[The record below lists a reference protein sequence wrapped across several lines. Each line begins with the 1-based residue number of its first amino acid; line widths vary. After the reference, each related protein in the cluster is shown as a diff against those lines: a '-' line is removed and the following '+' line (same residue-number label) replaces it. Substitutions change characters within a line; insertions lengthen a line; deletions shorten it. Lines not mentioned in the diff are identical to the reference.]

1 MRIYPGITLLLL
13 LAGTSL
19 RAGEQTVSSREELLQ
34 AARIAKPGDVLKLAS
49 GITIRGGFEL
59 REIHGT
65 KAAPVI
71 LRAADSQKPPVF
83 EGGGSGVHV
92 TRCSYLTIDGLH
104 LTGATGNGINVDNG
118 GSQTTTSRGIT
129 LLNLVV
135 SNVGPNGNSDGIKL
149 SGLDDFKVENCRIV
163 DWGTGGSAI
172 DMVGCHDGVIT
183 DCMISRNPNDAKGR
197 QQANG
202 VQMKGGSARII
213 VRKCRFEH
221 PGGRGVNVGGST
233 GKDFFRPADA
243 NYEAKDI
250 TVEDCQFI
258 GGMAAIAFVGVDS
271 AIVRHNTLYHPERWA
286 LRILQENRTP
296 GFLPSRNG
304 TFSNNIVVF
313 NSQQMVDA
321 VNISDATAPETFRFE
336 NNVWYCEDR
345 PEQTQRRIRLPV
357 QEVDGIYDT
366 KPEFIN
372 APTNLRIRSRSPIEK
387 HGVR

>member
-1 MRIYPGITLLLL
+1 MRIYYGIILLLL
-13 LAGTSL
+13 LAGSSL
-19 RAGEQTVSSREELLQ
+19 RAEEQIVSSREELLQ
-34 AARIAKPGDVLKLAS
+34 AVRIAKPGDVLKLAS

-65 KAAPVI
+65 EAAPVI
-71 LRAADSQKPPVF
+71 LKAEDSQKPPVF
-83 EGGGSGVHV
+83 EGGGSGIHV
-92 TRCSYLTIDGLH
+92 TLCSYLTIDGL
-104 LTGATGNGINVDNG
+104 LLNGASGHGLNVDNG
-118 GSQTTTSRGIT
+118 GSQTTTSRGLT

-135 SNVGPNGNSDGIKL
+135 TNVGPNGNSDGIKL

-163 DWGTGGSAI
+163 DWGNGGSAI

-183 DCMISRNPNDAKGR
+183 DCIISRNPDDAKGR

-202 VQMKGGSARII
+202 VQMKGGSARIT

-250 TVEDCQFI
+250 TVEDCQFV
-258 GGMAAIAFVGVDS
+258 GGMSAIAFVGVDS
-271 AIVRHNTLYHPERWA
+271 AIVRHNTIYHPERWA

-304 TFSNNIVVF
+304 TFSDNIVVF

-321 VNISDATAPETFRFE
+321 VNVGDATAPETFRFE

-345 PEQTQRRIRLPV
+345 PEQTQRRVRSLVP
-357 QEVDGIYDT
+357 EVNGTYDT
-366 KPEFIN
+366 RPEFID
-372 APTNLRIRSRSPIEK
+372 APVDMRIKSPSSLLK
-387 HGVR
+387 HGPR

>member
-1 MRIYPGITLLLL
+1 MRIYSGIILLLL
-13 LAGTSL
+13 LAGSSL
-19 RAGEQTVSSREELLQ
+19 RAEEQIVSSREELLQ
-34 AARIAKPGDVLKLAS
+34 AVRIAKPGDVLKLAS

-65 KAAPVI
+65 EAAPVI
-71 LRAADSQKPPVF
+71 LKAEDSQKPPVF
-83 EGGGSGVHV
+83 EGGGSGIHV
-92 TRCSYLTIDGLH
+92 TLCSYLTIDGL
-104 LTGATGNGINVDNG
+104 LLNGASGNGINVDNG

-135 SNVGPNGNSDGIKL
+135 TNVGPNGNSDGIKL

-163 DWGTGGSAI
+163 DWGNGGSAI

-183 DCMISRNPNDAKGR
+183 DCIISRNPDDAKGR

-202 VQMKGGSARII
+202 VQMKGGSARIT

-250 TVEDCQFI
+250 TVEDCQFV
-258 GGMAAIAFVGVDS
+258 GGMSAIAFVGVDS
-271 AIVRHNTLYHPERWA
+271 AIVRHNTIYHPERWA

-304 TFSNNIVVF
+304 TFSDNIVVF

-321 VNISDATAPETFRFE
+321 VNVGDATAPETFRFE

-345 PEQTQRRIRLPV
+345 PEQTQRRVRSLVP
-357 QEVDGIYDT
+357 EVNGTYDT
-366 KPEFIN
+366 RPEFID
-372 APTNLRIRSRSPIEK
+372 APVDMRIKSPSSLLK
-387 HGVR
+387 HGPR

>member
-1 MRIYPGITLLLL
+1 MRIYSCITLLLL
-13 LAGTSL
+13 LAGSSL

-34 AARIAKPGDVLKLAS
+34 AVRIAKPGDVLKLAS
-49 GITIRGGFEL
+49 GITIQGGFEL
-59 REIHGT
+59 REIHGNE
-65 KAAPVI
+65 AAPVI
-71 LRAADSQKPPVF
+71 LTAEDSQKPPVF
-83 EGGGSGVHV
+83 EGGGSGVHIS
-92 TRCSYLTIDGLH
+92 RCSYLTIDGLH
-104 LTGATGNGINVDNG
+104 LKGATGNGINVDNG

-135 SNVGPNGNSDGIKL
+135 SNVGPNGNSDGVKL

-163 DWGTGGSAI
+163 DWGHGGSAI

-183 DCMISRNPNDAKGR
+183 DCMISRNPDDAKGR

-202 VQMKGGSARII
+202 VQMKGGSARIT
-213 VRKCRFEH
+213 VRKCRFEY
-221 PGGRGVNVGGST
+221 PGSRGVNVGGST

-271 AIVRHNTLYHPERWA
+271 AVAQHNTIYHPERWA

-304 TFSNNIVVF
+304 TFSNNVVVF

-321 VNISDATAPETFRFE
+321 VNVGDATAPETFRFE
-336 NNVWYCEDR
+336 NNAWYCEDR
-345 PEQTQRRIRLPV
+345 PEQTQRRVRLPV
-357 QEVDGIYDT
+357 KEVDGIYDT

-372 APTNLRIRSRSPIEK
+372 NPIDMRIKGPSSLQK
-387 HGVR
+387 HGPR

>member
-1 MRIYPGITLLLL
+1 MRIYSGIMLLLL

-19 RAGEQTVSSREELLQ
+19 RAGEQTVSSREDLLQ
-34 AARIAKPGDVLKLAS
+34 AVQLAMPGDVLSLAS
-49 GITIRGGFEL
+49 GITIRGGLEL

-71 LRAADSQKPPVF
+71 LRAEDSQKPPVF

-135 SNVGPNGNSDGIKL
+135 TNVGPNGNSDGIKL
-149 SGLDDFKVENCRIV
+149 SGLDEFKVENCRIV
-163 DWGTGGSAI
+163 DWGNGGSAI
-172 DMVGCHDGVIT
+172 DMVGCHDGVIA
-183 DCMISRNPNDAKGR
+183 DCMISRNPDDTKGR

-202 VQMKGGSARII
+202 VQMKGGSARIV

-233 GKDFFRPADA
+233 GKEFFRPADA

-271 AIVRHNTLYHPERWA
+271 AIVRNNTLYHSGRWA
-286 LRILQENRTP
+286 LRILLENRTT
-296 GFLPSRNG
+296 GLLPSRKG

-321 VNISDATAPETFRFE
+321 VNVGDATAPETFRFE

-345 PEQTQRRIRLPV
+345 PEQTQRRVRLPV

-366 KPEFIN
+366 KPEFFN
-372 APTNLRIRSRSPIEK
+372 APIDLRIKSPASLQDY
-387 HGVR
+387 GPR

>member
-1 MRIYPGITLLLL
+1 MRIYSGIMLLLL

-19 RAGEQTVSSREELLQ
+19 RAGEQAVSSREELLQ
-34 AARIAKPGDVLKLAS
+34 AVRIAKPGDVLKLAS
-49 GITIRGGFEL
+49 GITIQGGFEL

-71 LRAADSQKPPVF
+71 LKAEDSQKPPVF
-83 EGGGSGVHV
+83 EGGGSGVHI

-104 LTGATGNGINVDNG
+104 LKGATGNGINVDNG

-149 SGLDDFKVENCRIV
+149 SGLDDFNVENCRIV
-163 DWGTGGSAI
+163 DWGNGGSAI

-183 DCMISRNPNDAKGR
+183 DCMISRNPDDAKGR

-202 VQMKGGSARII
+202 VQMKGGSARIT
-213 VRKCRFEH
+213 VRKCRFEYS
-221 PGGRGVNVGGST
+221 GSRGVNVGGST

-271 AIVRHNTLYHPERWA
+271 AVAQHNTIYHPERWA

-321 VNISDATAPETFRFE
+321 VNVGDATAPETFRFE
-336 NNVWYCEDR
+336 NNAWFCEDR
-345 PEQTQRRIRLPV
+345 PEQTQRRVRLPV
-357 QEVDGIYDT
+357 KEVDGIYDT

-372 APTNLRIRSRSPIEK
+372 NPVDMRIKGPSSLQK
-387 HGVR
+387 HGPR

>member
-1 MRIYPGITLLLL
+1 MRIYSGIMLLLL

-19 RAGEQTVSSREELLQ
+19 RAGEQAVSSREELLQ
-34 AARIAKPGDVLKLAS
+34 AVRIAKPGDVLKLAS
-49 GITIRGGFEL
+49 GITIQGGFEL

-71 LRAADSQKPPVF
+71 LKAEDSQKPPVF
-83 EGGGSGVHV
+83 EGGGSGVHI

-104 LTGATGNGINVDNG
+104 LKGATGNGINVDNG

-149 SGLDDFKVENCRIV
+149 SGLDDFNVENCRIV
-163 DWGTGGSAI
+163 DWGNGGSAI

-183 DCMISRNPNDAKGR
+183 DCMISRNPDDAKGR

-202 VQMKGGSARII
+202 VQMKGGSARIT
-213 VRKCRFEH
+213 VRKCRFEYS
-221 PGGRGVNVGGST
+221 GSRGVNVGGST

-271 AIVRHNTLYHPERWA
+271 AVAQHNTIYHPERWA

-304 TFSNNIVVF
+304 TFSNNVVVF

-321 VNISDATAPETFRFE
+321 VNVGDATAPETFRFE
-336 NNVWYCEDR
+336 NNAWFCEDR
-345 PEQTQRRIRLPV
+345 PEQTQRRVRLPV
-357 QEVDGIYDT
+357 KEVDGIYDT

-372 APTNLRIRSRSPIEK
+372 NPVDMRIKGPSSLQK
-387 HGVR
+387 HGPR

>member
-1 MRIYPGITLLLL
+1 MRIYSCITLLLL
-13 LAGTSL
+13 LAGSSL

-34 AARIAKPGDVLKLAS
+34 AVRIAKPGDVLKLAS
-49 GITIRGGFEL
+49 GITIQGGFEL

-71 LRAADSQKPPVF
+71 LTAEDSQKPPVF
-83 EGGGSGVHV
+83 EGGGSGVHIS
-92 TRCSYLTIDGLH
+92 RCSYLTIDGLH
-104 LTGATGNGINVDNG
+104 LKGATGNGINVDNG

-135 SNVGPNGNSDGIKL
+135 SNVGPNGNSDGVKL

-163 DWGTGGSAI
+163 DWGHGGSAI

-183 DCMISRNPNDAKGR
+183 DCMISRNPDDAKGR

-202 VQMKGGSARII
+202 VQMKGGSARIT
-213 VRKCRFEH
+213 VRKCRFEY
-221 PGGRGVNVGGST
+221 PGSRGVNVGGST

-271 AIVRHNTLYHPERWA
+271 AVAQHNTIYHPERWA

-321 VNISDATAPETFRFE
+321 VNVGDATAPETFRFE
-336 NNVWYCEDR
+336 NNAWYCEDR
-345 PEQTQRRIRLPV
+345 PEQTQRRVRLPV
-357 QEVDGIYDT
+357 KEVDGIYDT

-372 APTNLRIRSRSPIEK
+372 NPIDMRIKGPSSLQK
-387 HGVR
+387 HGPR